1 MLRRRVVSNLAPC
14 EVALLCLAL
23 VMGSRP
29 AIAQSNGSNYIL
41 ILASGFLC
49 DPGDTTTCPATA
61 KANEG
66 DSYELSGAGMFDV
79 QNKSVKAT
87 GTFTHKSPNGNV
99 LATGVWLA
107 SELVSF
113 DSYGAAPNALPRQT
127 TGFGPRPMGAGR
139 MLSILGSMPTGGLA
153 VFRIRLL
160 PIQGPRTN
168 AVLQVNCTLGEV
180 PRERS
185 VEGIRLTSEKNNTE
199 YSEEVGGRVMFLA
212 MRPEV
217 SATVKAPQQDKPP
230 ETVEQP
236 HN

>member
-1 MLRRRVVSNLAPC
+1 MSQQRVFSNRAAC
-14 EVALLCLAL
+14 EAALLCMAL
-23 VMGSRP
+23 GLGSRP
-29 AIAQSNGSNYIL
+29 VMAQSNGSNYIL

-61 KANEG
+61 KANQG
-66 DSYELSGAGMFDV
+66 DSYELSGAGAFDV
-79 QNKSVKAT
+79 QSKSAKAT

-113 DSYGAAPNALPRQT
+113 DSYGAAPNALPRPS

-160 PIQGPRTN
+160 PIQGPPAN
-168 AVLQVNCTLGEV
+168 AVLQVNCALGEV
-180 PRERS
+180 PKERS
-185 VEGIRLTSEKNNTE
+185 VEGIRLTLEKSNSE
-199 YSEEVGGRVMFLA
+199 YSEELGGRVMFLL
-212 MRPEV
+212 MRSKIIAPAKE
-217 SATVKAPQQDKPP
+217 PQQEVAPASAEPP
-230 ETVEQP
+230 SK
-236 HN
+236 

>member
-1 MLRRRVVSNLAPC
+1 MCNLKLLTIRAILRVTLSC
-14 EVALLCLAL
+14 VALFFFAFHA
-23 VMGSRP
+23 M
-29 AIAQSNGSNYIL
+29 AQSSNSNYMFL
-41 ILASGFLC
+41 LASGFLC
-49 DPGDTTTCPATA
+49 DTGDSSTCPATA
-61 KANEG
+61 KANDG

-87 GTFTHKSPNGNV
+87 GTFTHKSPSGNV

-107 SELVSF
+107 TEVVSF
-113 DSYGAAPNALPRQT
+113 DSYGAAPNALPRQS
-127 TGFGPRPMGAGR
+127 TGFGPRAMGAGR
-139 MLSILGSMPTGGLA
+139 MLAILGSMPTGGLA

-199 YSEEVGGRVMFLA
+199 YSEEVGGRVMFLS

-217 SATVKAPQQDKPP
+217 IAPAKTSQQDSTAETSEKP
-230 ETVEQP
+230 Q
-236 HN
+236 